1 MPRALDPFR
10 FLLIAV
16 AGWMNQHQLLAID
29 YLREENRILREQLG
43 GRRLRFTD
51 DQRRRLATKAKGL
64 GRKLLA
70 EFATIVTPETLRAWP
85 RQLIAQKI
93 RWECQA
99 RAWAGAPPESMEANP
114 QQWVI
119 RRMRRSANPLKLSAK
134 ARVMAAD
141 GERAL
146 GLPN

>member
-64 GRKLLA
+64 GRRFRCGNRHDRHPRDALA
-70 EFATIVTPETLRAWP
+70 G
-85 RQLIAQKI
+85 IA
-93 RWECQA
+93 
-99 RAWAGAPPESMEANP
+99 N
-114 QQWVI
+114 
-119 RRMRRSANPLKLSAK
+119 
-134 ARVMAAD
+134 
-141 GERAL
+141 
-146 GLPN
+146 